1 MLWPE
6 PPALGIVQCLLIHG
20 SHGDLMEYNCIEKW
34 ELSVDIDD
42 DIDTDTYKLEQ
53 SETFY
58 TDKH

>member
-1 MLWPE
+1 M
-6 PPALGIVQCLLIHG
+6 V
-20 SHGDLMEYNCIEKW
+20 HGDLMEYNCIEKW

-42 DIDTDTYKLEQ
+42 IDTDTYKLEQ